1 MVAESEISALKYGR
15 PPVKWRGGRPPMEL
29 EKILEGIFHRL
40 RNAGPWR
47 DFPAEYGS
55 WRTLYGWYQ
64 WFAQRGIML
73 RIFRLVAKAARGK
86 LRLVDG
92 TFIPVHQ
99 CASNPRGGAQ
109 GQQMGKTKG
118 GRNTKLMAMVEGQGL
133 PVALILVPGQ
143 AYEGKYVVELIT
155 QEGSSQHLIIVGD
168 KAYDDDKLR
177 AKVEALC
184 HRHCFPTR
192 RNRRE
197 DRPMNRAFYRKRF
210 RVENFFGK
218 LKRWGSTA
226 TRRDKLA
233 VHFNSLI
240 AFAAVLEWLR
250 A

>member
-1 MVAESEISALKYGR
+1 MKLQ
-15 PPVKWRGGRPPMEL
+15 
-29 EKILEGIFHRL
+29 KILEGVFYRL

-47 DFPAEYGS
+47 DVPSEYGR

-64 WFAQRGIML
+64 CFARRGIML
-73 RIFRLVAKAARGK
+73 KIFRVIARAARGK

-99 CASNPRGGAQ
+99 CASNPCGGAQ
-109 GQQMGKTKG
+109 RQQMGKTKG
-118 GRNTKLMAMVEGQGL
+118 GRNTKLMAMVDGRGM
-133 PVALILVPGQ
+133 PVALLLVPGQ

-155 QEGSSQHLIIVGD
+155 QEGSSKGLTIVGD

-177 AKVEALC
+177 AKVAALC

-192 RNRRE
+192 SNRRE
-197 DRPMNRAFYRKRF
+197 TRPMNRAFYRKRF
-210 RVENFFGK
+210 RIENFFGK

-233 VHFNSLI
+233 AHFLSLV
-240 AFAAVLEWLR
+240 AFAAVIEWLR